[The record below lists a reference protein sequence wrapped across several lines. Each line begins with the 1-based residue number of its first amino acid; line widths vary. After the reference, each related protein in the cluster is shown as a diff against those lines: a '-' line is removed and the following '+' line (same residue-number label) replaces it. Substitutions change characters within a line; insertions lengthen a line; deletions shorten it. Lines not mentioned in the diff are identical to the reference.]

1 MSETAAS
8 DDLLK
13 DDRLGGDKVEGS
25 DRGFVLD
32 GLVNELRD
40 VCGECIGEDHR
51 AAVVVVVGLID
62 LFVVAV
68 AGFGVALRLG
78 VELVVGGRAERRAD
92 ASESGVLDSRDVGA
106 EITRIKSVRVAEKGW
121 ESNQGEG
128 LTDQSAKRRRCRMQG

>member
-1 MSETAAS
+1 MCESAAS
-8 DDLLK
+8 DDLLE
-13 DDRLGGDKVEGS
+13 DDRLGGDKVELG
-25 DRGFVLD
+25 DRALVLD

-51 AAVVVVVGLID
+51 AAVVVVGLID

-121 ESNQGEG
+121 ESNQREG